1 MRIIITFVLISF
13 LGNTHAQPPEN
24 DLEQRITQLEQAVIA
39 LKQQLEILSRKLEN
53 MGSIDSSEKTQTKIE
68 SALSNIPQLVLKRW
82 NYHAVR
88 IKINTYYAI
97 DLELSNDY
105 AKAIEEIDARVD
117 FKNLLGGHLYS
128 VNITPMLKI
137 PAGQTVVDQGTES
150 NRRLLGKEH
159 QMTRLSPNEVKTE
172 LIIRKIV
179 FEDGTLLNF

>member
-1 MRIIITFVLISF
+1 MRIIITFILISF
-13 LGNTHAQPPEN
+13 LGNTYAQSPES

-39 LKQQLEILSRKLEN
+39 LKQQLEIVSRKLED
-53 MGSIDSSEKTQTKIE
+53 MELSKKTQTETE
-68 SALSNIPQLVLKRW
+68 SVLPNTSQLVLKKW
-82 NYHAVR
+82 GYHAVR

-97 DLELSNDY
+97 DLELSNSY
-105 AKAIEEIDARVD
+105 TKAIEEIDARVD

-159 QMTRLSPNEVKTE
+159 QMTRLSPSEVKTE
-172 LIIRKIV
+172 LVIRKIV